1 VIASFAA
8 AGCGSSSSSK
18 SGSASTPAPSSSGSA
33 GTPTPVS
40 AKGKVPSRIYNIKLT
55 GAAETPPGAP
65 DGTGRASV
73 SLRGKKLQVCW
84 NVHSLRGFSK
94 PTAAHIHIGAANT
107 AGNVVVPLSTG
118 AKFKRRGC
126 VPASAAVISA
136 IGSNPKGFYLNV
148 HSARYPNGAV
158 RAQL

>member
-1 VIASFAA
+1 
-8 AGCGSSSSSK
+8 
-18 SGSASTPAPSSSGSA
+18 
-33 GTPTPVS
+33 
-40 AKGKVPSRIYNIKLT
+40 LT

-65 DGTGRASV
+65 NGIGRATV

-84 NVHSLRGFSK
+84 NFHSLRGFGK
-94 PTAAHIHIGAANT
+94 ATAAHIHVGAANT

-118 AKFKRRGC
+118 AKFKRKGC

-136 IGSNPKGFYLNV
+136 IASNQQGYYVNV
-148 HSARYPNGAV
+148 HSAMYPNGAV